1 MRSKSVRSTA
11 LILGIALL
19 LVAAVSSLATAEP
32 RQLLV
37 TLLGGKQVPITVDA
51 APGTAASSIPLPD
64 LGGPVVSV
72 ADVGAPPAPAPA
84 AAPATTA
91 SPAPTSAA
99 TTGAT
104 VTGPPTTIAP
114 TTGTT
119 PTTTATGPAAVG
131 GIVKPKGQ
139 PKGEGPDS
147 SAVAPT
153 TTQSDAQPTLEDANG
168 STSTTPAAPAER
180 AAPTPTTPG
189 FTVAPAGPAIVGVPN
204 FFIDNFRIPPFLLPI
219 YQAAGIQYSVPW
231 QVLAAINEI
240 ETDYGRNLN
249 VSSAGALGWMQF
261 MPPSWEAYGVDAN
274 GDGVKDPY
282 NPVDA
287 IFAAARYLKAAGAD
301 TDLSRAIFAYNH
313 ADWYVE
319 SVLLRARVIG
329 GMPAD
334 LVGSLTGLTQGH
346 FPVAARAT
354 YADGLDAK
362 AATQRVEGSNAAV
375 PVEGDPSR
383 RSINVFARAGA
394 PVIAVNDG
402 RVVKLGE
409 NARLGRFVVLQD
421 VYGNRY
427 TYSHLGS
434 LATKYP
440 VPKPHAQDAT
450 RDDELELPKDE
461 AKPTV
466 PASAGRQPA
475 DKAAGSGKGGSGK
488 DRAAAATAPG
498 AGAAD
503 APAATKERLFAHPER
518 PAAYAAG
525 GQRQLAE
532 LGQPLESFDGYF
544 TKALALDPRD
554 YLLKPLQPGSS
565 VIAGTILGRIGKTE
579 PALAPHVEF
588 AIRPAGRG
596 APQIDPKPILDGW
609 KLLESTAIYR
619 AKGKNAFAAANASG
633 PSIGQIMLMSKE
645 QLQRSVLAD
654 PRVTIY
660 ECGRQD
666 VATGAIDRRVLA
678 TLAFL
683 SASGLELTVTSLNCG
698 HGYYTAS
705 GNVSEHSS
713 GSAVDIAAVNGI
725 PIAGHQGSGSI
736 TDITIRRL
744 LTLQGTMKPHQII
757 SLMTY
762 PGTDNT
768 LALPDHADHI
778 HVGFHPVGDLLGGQ
792 RLQAILKPQQW
803 TKLVE
808 QLGSIENPIVPTHV
822 SRYAIKDG
830 RGD

>member
-1 MRSKSVRSTA
+1 MRTKPFRIAA
-11 LILGIALL
+11 LILGIVLL
-19 LVAAVSSLATAEP
+19 LLMGLSGPATATP
-32 RQLLV
+32 RTLLV
-37 TLLGGKQVPITVDA
+37 TLVGGKQVTLTVDA
-51 APGTAASSIPLPD
+51 APGTPVGSIPLPD

-72 ADVGAPPAPAPA
+72 AEIGSPPPPAPAA
-84 AAPATTA
+84 VSTA
-91 SPAPTSAA
+91 VPS
-99 TTGAT
+99 TGTT
-104 VTGPPTTIAP
+104 VTGPPTTIAAP

-119 PTTTATGPAAVG
+119 APATTTAPAAVG
-131 GIVKPKGQ
+131 GVVKPKGQ
-139 PKGEGPDS
+139 PKGEGS
-147 SAVAPT
+147 SSATAVAPT
-153 TTQSDAQPTLEDANG
+153 TPQAQDQPLLED
-168 STSTTPAAPAER
+168 TSGATPADPADG

-189 FTVAPAGPAIVGVPN
+189 YTVAPALPAPIGVPN
-204 FFIDNFRIPPFLLPI
+204 FFIESFRIPPFLLPI
-219 YQAAGIQYSVPW
+219 YQAAGIQYAVPW

-261 MPPSWEAYGVDAN
+261 MPSSWAMYGVDAN
-274 GDGVKDPY
+274 GDGEKDPY

-301 TDLSRAIFAYNH
+301 TDLARAIFAYNH

-334 LVGSLTGLTQGH
+334 LVGSLTGLTQAH

-354 YADGLDAK
+354 YADGLDAT
-362 AATQRVEGSNAAV
+362 AATRRVPQGTNAAV
-375 PVEGDPSR
+375 PVEGDPAR

-402 RVVKLGE
+402 RIVRLGR
-409 NARLGRFVVLQD
+409 NRKLGRFVVLQD
-421 VYGNRY
+421 VYGNRF

-434 LATKYP
+434 LAHKYP
-440 VPKPHAQDAT
+440 VPKPRRNAGAAAHA
-450 RDDELELPKDE
+450 ELELPPAD
-461 AKPTV
+461 ARPTG
-466 PASAGRQPA
+466 PASAGTQPA
-475 DKAAGSGKGGSGK
+475 GRAQRRS
-488 DRAAAATAPG
+488 AAAAAPD
-498 AGAAD
+498 AVPAD
-503 APAATKERLFAHPER
+503 GPAVTKERLFAHPER
-518 PAAYAAG
+518 PAAYASG
-525 GQRQLAE
+525 GRRQLEE
-532 LGQPLESFDGYF
+532 LGQPLDSFDGYF
-544 TKALALDPRD
+544 TQALALDPHD
-554 YLLKPLQPGSS
+554 YLLKPLRRGSS
-565 VIAGTILGRIGKTE
+565 VIAGTILGRIGRTDTR
-579 PALAPHVEF
+579 LAPHVEF

-619 AKGKNAFAAANASG
+619 AKGRNAFAAANAAG
-633 PSIGQIMLMSKE
+633 PSIGQVMLMSKA
-645 QLQRSVLAD
+645 QLQRVVLAD
-654 PRVTIY
+654 PRLELY
-660 ECGRQD
+660 GCGRRD
-666 VATGAIDRRVLA
+666 VAAGAIDRRVLA
-678 TLAFL
+678 TLEFL
-683 SASGLELTVTSLNCG
+683 SASGLKLTVTSLECG

-713 GSAVDIAAVNGI
+713 GNAVDIAAVNDI

-736 TDITIRRL
+736 TDLTIRRL

-778 HVGFHPVGDLLGGQ
+778 HVGFHPVGDLLGGR
-792 RLQAILKPQQW
+792 RLQSILKPQQW

-808 QLGSIENPIVPTHV
+808 QLGSIENPVVPRRV

-830 RGD
+830 RRGD